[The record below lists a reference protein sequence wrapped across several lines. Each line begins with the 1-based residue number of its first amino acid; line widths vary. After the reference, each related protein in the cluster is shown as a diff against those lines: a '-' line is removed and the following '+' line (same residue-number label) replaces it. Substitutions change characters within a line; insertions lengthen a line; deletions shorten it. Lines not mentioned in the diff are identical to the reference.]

1 MDLLTPHSLSPA
13 EKDVILHK
21 ITCYFL
27 KKNEII
33 AGVLFG
39 SFAEGTF
46 RDIDI
51 GLVLDNSFNPPRYY
65 EQRLERELSNLIHFP
80 LDIRVLNT
88 APLRFVYQVLKKQ
101 KVIFCSNQN
110 AFSSFES
117 RILREYLDYS
127 YYLNRYRRE
136 LVGII

>member
-21 ITCYFL
+21 ISGYL
-27 KKNEII
+27 SKKNEII
-33 AGVLFG
+33 AALLFG
-39 SFAEGTF
+39 SFAEGQF

-51 GLVLDNSFNPPRYY
+51 GLVLDISFSPPRYY
-65 EQRLERELSNLIHFP
+65 EQQLERELSNLIHVS

-101 KVIFCSNQN
+101 NVIFCSNLN
-110 AFSSFES
+110 VFSSFES
-117 RILREYLDYS
+117 RILREYFDYA

>member
-46 RDIDI
+46 RILI
-51 GLVLDNSFNPPRYY
+51 LD
-65 EQRLERELSNLIHFP
+65 
-80 LDIRVLNT
+80 
-88 APLRFVYQVLKKQ
+88 
-101 KVIFCSNQN
+101 
-110 AFSSFES
+110 
-117 RILREYLDYS
+117 
-127 YYLNRYRRE
+127 
-136 LVGII
+136 